1 MILWSLGL
9 AMKLGLQA
17 VQGLRSWAARDPYF
31 APWAAQGPSQGSR
44 FRYFFG
50 FSDFLEF
57 LDFWAK
63 NGPKRAREGFQW
75 VRGGIPLHL
84 DKLSAQMGP
93 FGGHSGPFL
102 FFNFP
107 KTHFGP
113 K

>member
-1 MILWSLGL
+1 MGMETAKEGPLSDVFYPWARWEG
-9 AMKLGLQA
+9 GLQ
-17 VQGLRSWAARDPYF
+17 
-31 APWAAQGPSQGSR
+31 GSG

-50 FSDFLEF
+50 FSDFFDF

-63 NGPKRAREGFQW
+63 NGPKRAREGFQR

-84 DKLSAQMGP
+84 DKVSAQMGP
-93 FGGHSGPFL
+93 FGAHSGPFL